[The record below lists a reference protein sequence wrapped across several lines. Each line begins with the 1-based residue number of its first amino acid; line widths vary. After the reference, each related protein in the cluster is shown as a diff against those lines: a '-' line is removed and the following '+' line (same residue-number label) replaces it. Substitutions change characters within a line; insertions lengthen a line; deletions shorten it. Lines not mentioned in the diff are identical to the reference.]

1 MTTCPAGT
9 GTESCCTTVEVPGGI
24 YDRSY
29 DGLSSGYTST
39 AYPATVSGLRLDAYE
54 VTVGRF
60 RQFVAAWPSW
70 SSTLTN
76 GAGLHTH
83 LNGGKGLNATG
94 GGYEPGWYTSWNANV
109 LASGSGWPP
118 IGQDF
123 TWTTTQ
129 GTAATESL
137 PMNGVNWYEAYA
149 FCIWDGGFLPSES
162 ECNYAAAGGSD
173 QRVYP
178 WSAAYPPGS
187 TTISGTDANCCDG
200 PAGTANA
207 VGSEAAGNGKWG
219 QSDLAGNVWEWTLD
233 TWDGSSAYVVPCTDC
248 VDLAFAA
255 SNRVIR
261 GGSFKDDAMFLLASS
276 RGDGTPT
283 DRLFYLGFRCARTP

>member
-1 MTTCPAGT
+1 LNTCPGGT
-9 GTESCCTTVEVPGGI
+9 GTGSCCASQEVPSGT

-39 AYPATVSGLRLDAYE
+39 SYPATVSGFRLDAYE

-60 RQFVAAWPSW
+60 RQFVNAWPSW

-94 GGYEPGWYTSWNANV
+94 GGYEPGWSTSWNTNV
-109 LASGSGWPP
+109 LTSSSGWPQTGAP
-118 IGQDF
+118 Y

-137 PMNGVNWYEAYA
+137 PINGVDWYEAYA

-162 ECNYAAAGGSD
+162 EWNYAATGGSD

-178 WSAAYPPGS
+178 WSPAYPPGS
-187 TTISGTDANCCDG
+187 AAISCTDANYSGC
-200 PAGTANA
+200 PAGATNA

-248 VDLAFAA
+248 TDLAFASYRA
-255 SNRVIR
+255 FR
-261 GGSFKDDAMFLLASS
+261 GGGFGDAATALLASY
-276 RGDGTPT
+276 RRYNYTPSFR
-283 DRLFYLGFRCARTP
+283 DLVIGFRCARTP